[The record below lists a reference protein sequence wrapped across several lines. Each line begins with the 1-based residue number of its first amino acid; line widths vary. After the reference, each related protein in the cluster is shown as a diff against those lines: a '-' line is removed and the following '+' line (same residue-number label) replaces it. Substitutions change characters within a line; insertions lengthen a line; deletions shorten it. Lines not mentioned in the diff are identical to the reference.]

1 MTIEE
6 FKAGNKRA
14 NALNVKIQQAQG
26 ALEENKRQFEKLC
39 AEFEAEYHVKV
50 TAENLDSLLASTL
63 AEVTA
68 LAEEQKKAIEDAEK
82 SIYIEA
88 GTAPAPVEQAQV
100 PVEQAQA
107 STVPSQSS
115 VTPAT
120 ANTAFGN
127 SVATQAQVPVTPVA
141 PAPVPPQQPTYTAP
155 TGTAQPQAVFGA
167 TPARVTPSPE
177 ALQQAQLAQN
187 PELTMP
193 NISADIPAI
202 KPSIQDGT
210 SVVDFDKILGG
221 KFGG

>member
-6 FKAGNKRA
+6 FKAGNERA
-14 NALNVKIQQAQG
+14 NALNIKIQQAQG

-68 LAEEQKKAIEDAEK
+68 LAEEQRKAIEDAEK
-82 SIYIEA
+82 SIYIET
-88 GTAPAPVEQAQV
+88 GTANAAQSGTSQVQGTANAVQPVNTQPASNVAPVQ
-100 PVEQAQA
+100 
-107 STVPSQSS
+107 
-115 VTPAT
+115 PA
-120 ANTAFGN
+120 
-127 SVATQAQVPVTPVA
+127 VAA
-141 PAPVPPQQPTYTAP
+141 PTQPTYTAP
-155 TGTAQPQAVFGA
+155 TGTAHPQAVFGA
-167 TPARVTPSPE
+167 APARVIPSPE

-187 PELTMP
+187 PEMTMP
-193 NISADIPAI
+193 NISSDIPAI
-202 KPSIQDGT
+202 KPSIQDNA

>member
-6 FKAGNKRA
+6 FKAGNERA

-88 GTAPAPVEQAQV
+88 GTAPAPVEQAQ
-100 PVEQAQA
+100 P
-107 STVPSQSS
+107 S
-115 VTPAT
+115 VTPA
-120 ANTAFGN
+120 ADNTNFGN
-127 SVATQAQVPVTPVA
+127 TVAPVV

>member
-6 FKAGNKRA
+6 FKAGNERA

-88 GTAPAPVEQAQV
+88 GTAPAPVG
-100 PVEQAQA
+100 QAQA
-107 STVPSQSS
+107 P

-120 ANTAFGN
+120 DNTAFGN
-127 SVATQAQVPVTPVA
+127 TVAPVA
-141 PAPVPPQQPTYTAP
+141 PASVPPQQPTYTVP
-155 TGTAQPQAVFGA
+155 TGTAQPQAVFGTA
-167 TPARVTPSPE
+167 PARVTPSPE

>member
-6 FKAGNKRA
+6 FKAGNERA

-39 AEFEAEYHVKV
+39 AEFEAEYHIKV

-68 LAEEQKKAIEDAEK
+68 LAEEQRKAIEDAEK
-82 SIYIEA
+82 SIYIEMGTTNA
-88 GTAPAPVEQAQV
+88 AQFGTSQAQGTANAAQPANTQPASNVAPVQ
-100 PVEQAQA
+100 
-107 STVPSQSS
+107 
-115 VTPAT
+115 PA
-120 ANTAFGN
+120 
-127 SVATQAQVPVTPVA
+127 VAA
-141 PAPVPPQQPTYTAP
+141 PTQPTYTAP
-155 TGTAQPQAVFGA
+155 TGTAHPQAVFGA
-167 TPARVTPSPE
+167 APARVIPSPE

-187 PELTMP
+187 PEMAMP
-193 NISADIPAI
+193 NISSDIPAI
-202 KPSIQDGT
+202 KPSIQGNS

>member
-6 FKAGNKRA
+6 FKAGNERA
-14 NALNVKIQQAQG
+14 NALNIKIQQAQG

-68 LAEEQKKAIEDAEK
+68 LAEEQRKAIEDAEK
-82 SIYIEA
+82 SIYIEM
-88 GTAPAPVEQAQV
+88 GTTNAAQFGTS
-100 PVEQAQA
+100 QAQA
-107 STVPSQSS
+107 QPVNTQ
-115 VTPAT
+115 PAS
-120 ANTAFGN
+120 N
-127 SVATQAQVPVTPVA
+127 VA
-141 PAPVPPQQPTYTAP
+141 PVQPAVAAPTQPTYTAP
-155 TGTAQPQAVFGA
+155 TGTAHPQAVFGA
-167 TPARVTPSPE
+167 APARVIPSPE

-187 PELTMP
+187 PEMTMP
-193 NISADIPAI
+193 NISSDIPAI
-202 KPSIQDGT
+202 KPSIQDNS

>member
-39 AEFEAEYHVKV
+39 TEFEAEYHVKV

-88 GTAPAPVEQAQV
+88 GTAPAPVEQAQ
-100 PVEQAQA
+100 P
-107 STVPSQSS
+107 S

-120 ANTAFGN
+120 DNTAFGN
-127 SVATQAQVPVTPVA
+127 SVTTQAQAPVTPVA

>member
-6 FKAGNKRA
+6 FKAGNERA

-63 AEVTA
+63 AEVAA
-68 LAEEQKKAIEDAEK
+68 LAEEQRKAIEDAEK
-82 SIYIEA
+82 SIYIETGTTNA
-88 GTAPAPVEQAQV
+88 AQFGTSQVQGTANAAQPVNTQPASNVAPVQ
-100 PVEQAQA
+100 
-107 STVPSQSS
+107 
-115 VTPAT
+115 PA
-120 ANTAFGN
+120 
-127 SVATQAQVPVTPVA
+127 VAA
-141 PAPVPPQQPTYTAP
+141 PTQPTYTAP
-155 TGTAQPQAVFGA
+155 TGTVHPQAVFGA
-167 TPARVTPSPE
+167 APARVTPSPE

-187 PELTMP
+187 PEMTMP
-193 NISADIPAI
+193 NISSDIPAI
-202 KPSIQDGT
+202 KPSIQDNS

>member
-6 FKAGNKRA
+6 FKAGNERA
-14 NALNVKIQQAQG
+14 NALNIKIQQAQG

-68 LAEEQKKAIEDAEK
+68 LAEEQRKAIEDAEK
-82 SIYIEA
+82 SIYIET
-88 GTAPAPVEQAQV
+88 GTANAAQSGTLQVQGTANAVQPVNTQPASNVAPVQ
-100 PVEQAQA
+100 
-107 STVPSQSS
+107 
-115 VTPAT
+115 PA
-120 ANTAFGN
+120 
-127 SVATQAQVPVTPVA
+127 VAA
-141 PAPVPPQQPTYTAP
+141 PTQPTYTAP
-155 TGTAQPQAVFGA
+155 TGTAHPQAVFGA
-167 TPARVTPSPE
+167 APARVIPSPE

-187 PELTMP
+187 PEMTMP
-193 NISADIPAI
+193 NISSDIPAI
-202 KPSIQDGT
+202 KPSIQDNA

>member
-6 FKAGNKRA
+6 FKAGNERA
-14 NALNVKIQQAQG
+14 NALNIKIQQAQG

-68 LAEEQKKAIEDAEK
+68 LAEEQRKAIEDAEK
-82 SIYIEA
+82 SIYIET
-88 GTAPAPVEQAQV
+88 GTAQASATPVADNTVPAQFGAQQ
-100 PVEQAQA
+100 PQTNTTPAQFGTPQAQA
-107 STVPSQSS
+107 PVSP
-115 VTPAT
+115 
-120 ANTAFGN
+120 
-127 SVATQAQVPVTPVA
+127 VPVQ
-141 PAPVPPQQPTYTAP
+141 PQQPTYTAP
-155 TGTAQPQAVFGA
+155 TGTAQPQAVFGTA
-167 TPARVTPSPE
+167 PARVTPSPE

-187 PELTMP
+187 PEMSVPSLSP
-193 NISADIPAI
+193 DIPAI
-202 KPSIQDGT
+202 KPSIQDSS

>member
-6 FKAGNKRA
+6 FKAGNERA
-14 NALNVKIQQAQG
+14 NALNIKIQQAQG

-68 LAEEQKKAIEDAEK
+68 LAEEQRKAIEDAEK
-82 SIYIEA
+82 SIYIET
-88 GTAPAPVEQAQV
+88 GTTNAAQFGTSVAAQPVNTQPASNVAPTQPVNTQPAP
-100 PVEQAQA
+100 
-107 STVPSQSS
+107 
-115 VTPAT
+115 
-120 ANTAFGN
+120 N
-127 SVATQAQVPVTPVA
+127 VA
-141 PAPVPPQQPTYTAP
+141 PAQPAVAAPTQPTYTAP
-155 TGTAQPQAVFGA
+155 TGTAHPQAVFGA
-167 TPARVTPSPE
+167 APARVIPSPE

-187 PELTMP
+187 PEMTMP
-193 NISADIPAI
+193 NISSDIPAI
-202 KPSIQDGT
+202 KPSIQDNS

>member
-6 FKAGNKRA
+6 FKAGNERA
-14 NALNVKIQQAQG
+14 NALNIKIQQAQG

-68 LAEEQKKAIEDAEK
+68 LAEEQRKAIEDAEK
-82 SIYIEA
+82 SIYIET
-88 GTAPAPVEQAQV
+88 GTANAAQFGTSQAQGTANAAQPANTQPASNVAPVQ
-100 PVEQAQA
+100 P
-107 STVPSQSS
+107 TV
-115 VTPAT
+115 A
-120 ANTAFGN
+120 
-127 SVATQAQVPVTPVA
+127 A
-141 PAPVPPQQPTYTAP
+141 PTQPTYTAP
-155 TGTAQPQAVFGA
+155 TGTAHPQAVFGA
-167 TPARVTPSPE
+167 APARVIPSPE

-187 PELTMP
+187 PEMTMP
-193 NISADIPAI
+193 NISSDIPAI
-202 KPSIQDGT
+202 KPSIQDNS